1 MINDYLISHFSY
13 SILFIWSIFE
23 GEIGLALAGF
33 LSKNGHFI
41 FENIIFIAI
50 TGALIGDIS
59 LFLFGKIFSQKAQK
73 WLTRYS
79 IKITSIEKWFNK
91 NAPLLIIFERF
102 IYGTHIPSLL
112 LISLSGYSF
121 FKFLIADIIGVTLW
135 ALTFTTLGY
144 YFGHNVIDMILLAQR
159 HISLVLL
166 LLFAILL
173 IILNKKSS

>member
-1 MINDYLISHFSY
+1 MISDYLLSHFSY
-13 SILFIWSIFE
+13 TILFIWSIFE

-33 LSKNGHFI
+33 LTKSGHFV
-41 FENIIFIAI
+41 FENIILISI

-59 LFLFGKIFSQKAQK
+59 LFIFGKTFSQKAQK
-73 WLTRYS
+73 WLDKYS
-79 IKITSIEKWFNK
+79 VKITRIENWFNK

-121 FKFLIADIIGVTLW
+121 FKFLMADIIGVTLW
-135 ALTFTTLGY
+135 ALTFTMLGY

-159 HISLVLL
+159 HISLILL
-166 LLFAILL
+166 FLFAILL
-173 IILNKKSS
+173 TVSL